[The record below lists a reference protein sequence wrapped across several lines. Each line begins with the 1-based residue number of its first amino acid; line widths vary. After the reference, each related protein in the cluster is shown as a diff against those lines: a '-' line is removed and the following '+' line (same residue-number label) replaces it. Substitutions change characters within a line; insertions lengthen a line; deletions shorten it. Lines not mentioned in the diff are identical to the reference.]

1 MRGQTLKPNDEI
13 ARSNRADQEMDFGV
27 GICNEGIRWRDIVIG
42 GVVAQLDQII
52 GSVALEDDGHSHM
65 RAGQFS
71 SIKLPM
77 NADGPISWPSIIP
90 ITLYYTLSA
99 VGKALD
105 KRHLSLYNN
114 DQ

>member
-1 MRGQTLKPNDEI
+1 
-13 ARSNRADQEMDFGV
+13 MDFGA

-90 ITLYYTLSA
+90 ITLSQRSERRLTR
-99 VGKALD
+99 D
-105 KRHLSLYNN
+105 TCHFTITTNN
-114 DQ
+114 MQGWP